1 MGILDNLQRNQF
13 VFPDGTQ
20 GQTVPQ
26 YPTDPILSGGLTFND
41 LLSLLANNPPPASQP
56 TTQPDLTPPTPTA
69 PGTAPGPQVPGNS
82 RFTFNNPFYSSV
94 TSPLLNQA
102 GNQIGTTPLNNRQ
115 FARPEMANA
124 LLRYFA
130 DTYGLKNG
138 NIVTEQYAGG
148 LGPSENELGIRFGN
162 SNVLNA
168 GLEYDRLQN
177 RNGYSQQYLDAQFQ
191 DNLAPGSSG
200 WNNYVTTGSMPGAM
214 NSADAE
220 RAFAGRPEFDP
231 NMNAFG
237 LQSKLNQV
245 QYNPV
250 GGVTPSGWEGPNR
263 TNKTSPSTGFFGTS
277 STATPFTRRT
287 PSYAP
292 LPGGA
297 YDPTTQQ
304 EWNPSAPPSNYDFL
318 HGSRNV
324 TPNAS
329 SGVFGASTNN
339 TPFRSLQGNTG
350 FNGYASALNNR
361 APLYNGSYHTRGRS
375 GTYRRGY

>member
-1 MGILDNLQRNQF
+1 MGILDNQSRNQF
-13 VFPDGTQ
+13 TFPGYGTPSI
-20 GQTVPQ
+20 V
-26 YPTDPILSGGLTFND
+26 PTDPLNGISLDQFLYLLSINALPKTEPPPLPTEPPSPLGLAGGLTTNNM
-41 LLSLLANNPPPASQP
+41 LGMVTSNNPGATPPPVVSSNPPTSTSSTPPPPSTTPPPNPPP
-56 TTQPDLTPPTPTA
+56 TTTTP
-69 PGTAPGPQVPGNS
+69 GSNS

-124 LLRYFA
+124 LLRYFT

-177 RNGYSQQYLDAQFQ
+177 RNGYSQQYLDAQFK

-220 RAFAGRPEFDP
+220 RAFAGNPNTDP
-231 NMNAFG
+231 NMNVFG
-237 LQSKLNQV
+237 LQSKLNQI
-245 QYNPV
+245 QYNPI
-250 GGVTPSGWEGPNR
+250 GGTTPSGWERPNN
-263 TNKTSPSTGFFGTS
+263 TNQTSPSTG
-277 STATPFTRRT
+277 
-287 PSYAP
+287 
-292 LPGGA
+292 
-297 YDPTTQQ
+297 
-304 EWNPSAPPSNYDFL
+304 
-318 HGSRNV
+318 
-324 TPNAS
+324 
-329 SGVFGASTNN
+329 VFNMTTNN
-339 TPFRSLQGNTG
+339 TPFRALQGNTG

-361 APLYNGSYHTRGRS
+361 APLYNGSYNTRGS
-375 GTYRRGY
+375 TGTYGRGY

>member
-1 MGILDNLQRNQF
+1 MGILTNQPRNPLLFDDNTPGF
-13 VFPDGTQ
+13 FAP
-20 GQTVPQ
+20 QTPQ
-26 YPTDPILSGGLTFND
+26 SDNLSGGLTVDN
-41 LLSLLANNPPPASQP
+41 LLNLLLTGNPSQP
-56 TTQPDLTPPTPTA
+56 PTTGSSTTPSTSITPPTPTA

-177 RNGYSQQYLDAQFQ
+177 RNGYSQQYLDAQFK

-220 RAFAGRPEFDP
+220 RAFAGNPNTDP
-231 NMNAFG
+231 NMNMFG

-250 GGVTPSGWEGPNR
+250 GGVTPSGWEGPQAQQPTAQQTAN
-263 TNKTSPSTGFFGTS
+263 NWNQSSYASPGGFFGTAT
-277 STATPFTRRT
+277 STTPFIRRVPSSSGPPPGYGGVTGVPETSGFRT
-287 PSYAP
+287 PNSI
-292 LPGGA
+292 
-297 YDPTTQQ
+297 
-304 EWNPSAPPSNYDFL
+304 S
-318 HGSRNV
+318 
-324 TPNAS
+324 
-329 SGVFGASTNN
+329 
-339 TPFRSLQGNTG
+339 
-350 FNGYASALNNR
+350 
-361 APLYNGSYHTRGRS
+361 
-375 GTYRRGY
+375 